1 MATIQVGRK
10 PLGQFT
16 LKFKGFTALDLK
28 PGPQTVA
35 WEAIR
40 SRPDIDTRTLDPRHV
55 LSLARSIAAV
65 GLIQPIAI
73 DAVGRLIAGGHRL
86 AVWALLCMADGGE
99 RRVAFLKGLA
109 EGADQPAPSPEAEEM
124 ATEIA
129 ELDIAGWKEAHPKGL
144 VPVLVFDADAS
155 RLKNKALL
163 REVAENEKRRS
174 YTTAEVKTLADRL
187 RKAGFVDLEGRPT
200 AEQASVRKELAS
212 ILGKSSRQVRRIL
225 NDPEIPK
232 ANGRRSVTRSHP
244 ALLLRNLSRML
255 ATIERALAK
264 DKDARQVLDA
274 AAQLSKYVAAYQANS
289 SRRAAGAG

>member
-1 MATIQVGRK
+1 MATIQAGRK
-10 PLGQFT
+10 SLGPFS
-16 LKFKGFTALDLK
+16 LKLKGFTALDLK

-35 WEAIR
+35 WEDIR

-73 DAVGRLIAGGHRL
+73 DTPGRLIAGGHRL
-86 AVWALLCMADGGE
+86 AVWALFSMADGDE
-99 RRVAFLKGLA
+99 RRAAFLKGL
-109 EGADQPAPSPEAEEM
+109 EDGAPDKAAPSPEAEEM

-174 YTTAEVKTLADRL
+174 YTIAEVKTLADRL
-187 RKAGFVDLEGRPT
+187 RKAGFVDLEGRPA

-212 ILGKSSRQVRRIL
+212 ILGKSSRQIRRIL

-232 ANGRRSVTRSHP
+232 ANGRANIHRSHP
-244 ALLLRNLSRML
+244 ALLLRNLNGML
-255 ATIERALAK
+255 ATIEKAFAK
-264 DKDARQVLDA
+264 DKEARQVLDA
-274 AAQLSKYVAAYQANS
+274 AAELAKCVAAY
-289 SRRAAGAG
+289 RTGKAAYG